1 MDLAELQELF
11 LRAIAWP
18 TGVADFLAQAD
29 AGTVAAFQDTFAET
43 PEFSRVER
51 VDIYAESYFWRLF
64 ETLQTQFAVTA
75 WLAGEAGFRNLVT
88 DYVLAQ
94 PSRDPDLRRF
104 GASFPAFL
112 SAHPI
117 VQAHPYLPFCSEV
130 ELTMMHLLDAADI
143 TPLPLETIAAIPAD
157 RWPQLRF
164 VPAPTLA
171 LIASPWPYS
180 PLSEA
185 CRGGRP
191 ASEAPTEAAPGNVHT
206 LIWRER
212 MHVMHRSVPPSEA
225 EVLAT
230 MIAGGTFE
238 AMCAAADASGARI
251 EAVAGWLHRWI
262 EAELIIDCAL

>member
-11 LRAIAWP
+11 FRAIAWP

-29 AGTVAAFQDTFAET
+29 AETVAAFEDAFAET
-43 PEFSRVER
+43 PEFTRAQR

-88 DYVLAQ
+88 DYVLAR

-130 ELTMMHLLDAADI
+130 ELTMMQLLDAADI
-143 TPLPLETIAAIPAD
+143 TPLALETVAAIPAD

-171 LIASPWPYS
+171 LMASPWRYS

-191 ASEAPTEAAPGNVHT
+191 ASEAPLAAADNVHT
-206 LIWRER
+206 LIWREG

-225 EVLAT
+225 KALST
-230 MIAGGTFE
+230 MIAGGTFAE
-238 AMCAAADASGARI
+238 VCSAADASGAGI

-262 EAELIIDCAL
+262 EAELLIDCAL